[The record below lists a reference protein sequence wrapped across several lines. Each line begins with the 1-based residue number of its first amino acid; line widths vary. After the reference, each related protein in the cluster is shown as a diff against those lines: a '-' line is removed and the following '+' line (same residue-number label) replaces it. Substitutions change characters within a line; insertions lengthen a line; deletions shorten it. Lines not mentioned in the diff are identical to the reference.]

1 MRVAFGDDA
10 AVAGGLVAGPTDRP
24 LFCGDAIADPLTGML
39 GALAVLECLRQG
51 SGCVLDVAMAGVA
64 AECARLPPPGAE
76 WSGPVAPPRA
86 REPAGIAP
94 ALGADTDAIVTE
106 LGLG

>member
-10 AVAGGLVAGPTDRP
+10 AVAGGLVAGPIVRP
-24 LFCGDAIADPLTGML
+24 RFCGDAIADPLAGMV

-51 SGCVLDVAMAGVA
+51 SASVLDVAMAGVA
-64 AECARLPPPGAE
+64 AECARLPPSAAD
-76 WSGPVAPPRA
+76 WAGPVALPGA

-94 ALGADTDAIVTE
+94 ALGADTDAIVAE